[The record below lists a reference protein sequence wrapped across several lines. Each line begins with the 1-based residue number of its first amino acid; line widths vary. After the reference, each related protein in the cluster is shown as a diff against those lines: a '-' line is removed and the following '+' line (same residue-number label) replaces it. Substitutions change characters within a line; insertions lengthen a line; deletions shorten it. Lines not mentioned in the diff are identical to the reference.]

1 MVVFHVFLIVHVIV
15 NRVKHHIWCNLVDIQ
30 RVRWLHFIQGPTNN
44 HMTCARLTI
53 ETLEQAV
60 DMFKIYNKGS
70 KEAPMASLCFYYQ
83 LWIYFTPRSVS
94 IVGFGRMDGGWIGP
108 WFERP
113 YGRRNSWSGVGYRR
127 GGVPSAWWGGAWCCN
142 APLWT
147 ISLGCWCS
155 IVDVWRGSE
164 CWGRGSWPFLTALLH
179 FIGSREWLCG
189 RGSVWALGLRG
200 WIRGLVTEFWW
211 ILVMTFEFLEY
222 RHLFILW
229 LHLLACGDNLIVHLL
244 STFFWHTR
252 AFLKHVPK
260 TTFFSRTDVTRG
272 I

>member
-1 MVVFHVFLIVHVIV
+1 MVVFHVFLIIHVVV

-30 RVRWLHFIQGPTNN
+30 RVRWLHFIQGPNNN

-94 IVGFGRMDGGWIGP
+94 IVGFGHMDGGWMGP

-113 YGRRNSWSGVGYRR
+113 CGRRNSWSGVSYGR
-127 GGVPSAWWGGAWCCN
+127 GGVPSAWWGEPGVAMRPWFLEW
-142 APLWT
+142 A
-147 ISLGCWCS
+147 IALGCWCS

-164 CWGRGSWPFLTALLH
+164 CWGRGS
-179 FIGSREWLCG
+179 
-189 RGSVWALGLRG
+189 
-200 WIRGLVTEFWW
+200 
-211 ILVMTFEFLEY
+211 
-222 RHLFILW
+222 
-229 LHLLACGDNLIVHLL
+229 
-244 STFFWHTR
+244 
-252 AFLKHVPK
+252 
-260 TTFFSRTDVTRG
+260 
-272 I
+272 

>member
-44 HMTCARLTI
+44 HMTCARLTM

-94 IVGFGRMDGGWIGP
+94 IVGFGHMDGGWIGP

-113 YGRRNSWSGVGYRR
+113 CGRRNSWSGVGYGR
-127 GGVPSAWWGGAWCCN
+127 GGVPSAWWGGLVLQCALGFWSGLLLWGAGAPSSMFGGVLN
-142 APLWT
+142 AGGAVLSLW
-147 ISLGCWCS
+147 W
-155 IVDVWRGSE
+155 
-164 CWGRGSWPFLTALLH
+164 
-179 FIGSREWLCG
+179 IGSADGVLCG
-189 RGSVWALGLRG
+189 HWVFGG
-200 WIRGLVTEFWW
+200 E
-211 ILVMTFEFLEY
+211 
-222 RHLFILW
+222 
-229 LHLLACGDNLIVHLL
+229 
-244 STFFWHTR
+244 
-252 AFLKHVPK
+252 
-260 TTFFSRTDVTRG
+260 
-272 I
+272 